1 MLSDDS
7 IILFTPAIL
16 CSRVIVFN
24 TTDVAKDTILTS
36 LAMMTLAADKLNFGG
51 DRKTTGPKF
60 GQLVIIINK

>member
-1 MLSDDS
+1 MYDS
-7 IILFTPAIL
+7 IILFTPALL

-36 LAMMTLAADKLNFGG
+36 LAMMTLAAEKLHFGG
-51 DRKTTGPKF
+51 DKKTSGPKF